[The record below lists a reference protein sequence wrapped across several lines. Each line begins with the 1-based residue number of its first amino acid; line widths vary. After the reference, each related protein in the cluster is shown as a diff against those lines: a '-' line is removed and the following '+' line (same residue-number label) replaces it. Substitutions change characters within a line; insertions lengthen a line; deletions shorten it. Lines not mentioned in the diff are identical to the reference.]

1 MITQHKSR
9 SRRIEPVF
17 ISGLSTD
24 EKPLDVA
31 NGSRFDEMDT
41 GKSYRFDEENKKWLV
56 NYSGSGG
63 GGGSGGGDDDED
75 VATKDDIQG
84 IINNIYA

>member
-1 MITQHKSR
+1 MITQHRSR
-9 SRRIEPVF
+9 SRRIEPVI

-31 NGSRFDEMDT
+31 NGSRFDELDT
-41 GKSYRFDEENKKWLV
+41 GKSYRYDEENRKWLA
-56 NYSGSGG
+56 NSSGG
-63 GGGSGGGDDDED
+63 GGGGEDED
-75 VATKDDIQG
+75 IATEADIQG